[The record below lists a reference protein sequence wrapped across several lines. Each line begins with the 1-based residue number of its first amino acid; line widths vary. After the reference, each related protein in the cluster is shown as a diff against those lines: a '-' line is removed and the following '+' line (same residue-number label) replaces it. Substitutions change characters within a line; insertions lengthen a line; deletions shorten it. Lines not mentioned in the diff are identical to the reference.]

1 MKKKTVKATAAKTN
15 EEDIERMNMAADSAD
30 RLALSARNATVAL
43 QELMRT
49 LLSIRMG

>member
-1 MKKKTVKATAAKTN
+1 MKKKTVKETTVNTN
-15 EEDIERMNMAADSAD
+15 DKDVERMNRTADAAD

>member
-1 MKKKTVKATAAKTN
+1 MKKKTVEEAAVKTG
-15 EEDIERMNMAADSAD
+15 EEDVERMNRAAEAAD
-30 RLALSARNATVAL
+30 RLALSAKNATVAL

>member
-1 MKKKTVKATAAKTN
+1 MKKKAVKDVAVKTG
-15 EEDIERMNMAADSAD
+15 EEDVERMNRAAEAAD

>member
-1 MKKKTVKATAAKTN
+1 MRKKTVDDTAVQTN
-15 EEDIERMNMAADSAD
+15 EENAERMNRTADAAD

>member
-1 MKKKTVKATAAKTN
+1 MRKKTVKEATVKAG
-15 EEDIERMNMAADSAD
+15 EEDVERMNRAADAAD

-49 LLSIRMG
+49 LLSVRMG

>member
-1 MKKKTVKATAAKTN
+1 MKEKTVKKTAAETG
-15 EEDIERMNMAADSAD
+15 EDDVERMNRAADAAD
-30 RLALSARNATVAL
+30 RLALSAKNATVAL

>member
-1 MKKKTVKATAAKTN
+1 MKEKTVKKTAVETG
-15 EEDIERMNMAADSAD
+15 EEDVERMNRAADAAD
-30 RLALSARNATVAL
+30 RLALSAKNATVAL

>member
-1 MKKKTVKATAAKTN
+1 MRKKTAKDVAVKADD
-15 EEDIERMNMAADSAD
+15 EDVERMNRAADAAD

>member
-1 MKKKTVKATAAKTN
+1 MKEKTVKKTAVETG
-15 EEDIERMNMAADSAD
+15 EEDVKHMNRAADAAD
-30 RLALSARNATVAL
+30 RLALSAKNATVAL

>member
-1 MKKKTVKATAAKTN
+1 MKKKAVNEASAKTG
-15 EEDIERMNMAADSAD
+15 EEDVERMNRAADAAD

-43 QELMRT
+43 QELMKT

>member
-1 MKKKTVKATAAKTN
+1 MKEKAIKKDAVESGDKDV
-15 EEDIERMNMAADSAD
+15 ECMNRAADAAD
-30 RLALSARNATVAL
+30 RLALSAKNATVAL

>member
-1 MKKKTVKATAAKTN
+1 MKEKTVKKVAIENGNK
-15 EEDIERMNMAADSAD
+15 DIERMNRAADAAD
-30 RLALSARNATVAL
+30 RLALSAKNATVAL